1 MIDICGGETG
11 CGKKELNCHMTTK
24 KSDVNY
30 DSYEPHSRLAN
41 VQGSK
46 GFRVF
51 ITRLSIHITSR
62 PKSLGD
68 TNERGDEKTARVK
81 SDG

>member
-1 MIDICGGETG
+1 ME
-11 CGKKELNCHMTTK
+11 GKQVVEKELNCHMTTK

-30 DSYEPHSRLAN
+30 NSYEPHSQLAN

-46 GFRVF
+46 DFRVF
-51 ITRLSIHITSR
+51 ITKLSIHITPL
-62 PKSLGD
+62 PKSLENTGG
-68 TNERGDEKTARVK
+68 RGDEKTPRVK